1 MGLGLFSVSG
11 FLLGCVFRVLFVLFV
26 GGLGFRRCGLLI
38 SVSPVVSNGLT
49 RFKVV
54 VRFSISP
61 REEACRGPPWGPV
74 SNDMEHF

>member
-26 GGLGFRRCGLLI
+26 GVPGFRRCGLLI
-38 SVSPVVSNGLT
+38 SVSPVVSNDLT

-54 VRFSISP
+54 VTSH
-61 REEACRGPPWGPV
+61 
-74 SNDMEHF
+74 M